1 MNKKYAVG
9 VWNDKTKKYEVH
21 HRTDI
26 HEYAKAQAAIINQNG
41 AVAIV
46 LIFNEE

>member
-1 MNKKYAVG
+1 MRKYAVG
-9 VWNDKTKKYEVH
+9 VWNAETKKYEVH

-26 HEYAKAQAAIINQNG
+26 YEYAKAQAAVINQNG

-46 LIFNEE
+46 LIYNQQ

>member
-9 VWNDKTKKYEVH
+9 IWNAETKKYEVH

-26 HEYAKAQAAIINQNG
+26 LEYAKAQAAIINANG

-46 LIFNEE
+46 LNYIQS